1 MQDKFSSEEHTFT
14 GFSMPHWNELPEI
27 DLYID
32 QVTSLVNRHLSDF
45 ATGPKGALT
54 STMVNNYV
62 KAKIIPSPVKKKYN
76 RDTVAMLFVVVTL
89 KSLFNIQEIGELIH
103 ATILEHDVNE
113 AYDIYRNTLEQAFE
127 RVQRNQVPLKRY
139 TEDHTLNIV
148 ENVCAAIAYQTDAK
162 YRLAERRQNTSHSK
176 SNTK

>member
-1 MQDKFSSEEHTFT
+1 MKDKFSSDKHAFT
-14 GFSMPHWNELPEI
+14 GFSMPYWNELPEI

-32 QVTSLVNRHLSDF
+32 QVTSLVNRYLSDF
-45 ATGPKGALT
+45 ATGSKGALT

-127 RVQRNQVPLKRY
+127 RVQKNQVPLKRY
-139 TEDHTLNIV
+139 ADDHTLNIV
-148 ENVCAAIAYQTDAK
+148 ENVCTAIAYQTDAK
-162 YRLAERRQNTSHSK
+162 YRLAERRQQEAHSNNHAK
-176 SNTK
+176 

>member
-1 MQDKFSSEEHTFT
+1 MKDKFSSGERAFT

-32 QVTSLVNRHLSDF
+32 QVTSLVNRHLPDF

-54 STMVNNYV
+54 ATMVNNYV

-89 KSLFNIQEIGELIH
+89 KPLFNIQEIGELIQ
-103 ATILEHDVNE
+103 ATISEHDVNE
-113 AYDIYRNTLEQAFE
+113 AYDIYRNTLEQAFD
-127 RVQRNQVPLKRY
+127 RVQRNQVPIKWY

-162 YRLAERRQNTSHSK
+162 YRLAERRQPENHSQSTAK
-176 SNTK
+176 